1 MWYEAMLCDCL
12 FCIVSDAVPETGKD
26 PFPSLHPFV
35 QPVPSINPFINPFH
49 IFHTLWIY
57 SLSVRFIFFQDNKFA
72 RIWNPSQ

>member
-1 MWYEAMLCDCL
+1 MWYKAMLCDCL
-12 FCIVSDAVPETGKD
+12 FCIVSDAVPERGKD

-35 QPVPSINPFINPFH
+35 QPVPSINPLIDPFY